1 MFILRLIPMIV
12 ALFLISNSAL
22 LPRAFANE
30 HGEEKKEEHG
40 GGGHE
45 EAKGHGESAEHAES
59 GEGGGHEGGS
69 HGEAKALAPWVEIE
83 NKITEL
89 DAKIK
94 AKNSNI
100 QHLIE
105 EKNHID
111 NNSPA
116 LQSTVKEIVK
126 EHREMRELVEQYD
139 KNVAMLK
146 YRFPERNAKAGRTY
160 DRIEVKSVEDMEKAI
175 GVDGKLN
182 RNLRKM
188 RSQFKSEDK
197 STVVQE
203 EHKPAPPSKKAQSK
217 EPSIEE
223 AHAIILQK

>member
-1 MFILRLIPMIV
+1 MFILKLIPTIV

-22 LPRAFANE
+22 SPRAFANE

-40 GGGHE
+40 GGHE
-45 EAKGHGESAEHAES
+45 EAKGHGESAEHAEG
-59 GEGGGHEGGS
+59 GE
-69 HGEAKALAPWVEIE
+69 HGEAKTTLAPWVEIE

-126 EHREMRELVEQYD
+126 EHREMRELVEEYD

-160 DRIEVKSVEDMEKAI
+160 DRIEVKSVEDMEKAV

-188 RSQFKSEDK
+188 RSQFKSEEK
-197 STVVQE
+197 STVAHE
-203 EHKPAPPSKKAQSK
+203 EHKPAPASKKVEPK